1 MAIAD
6 SVYERRSRLATTFSY
21 LQRNPS
27 LLFGGLLFFTLIGAA
42 LVAHVVYDTSLS
54 QPLSVMPS
62 QPPSAELPFGS
73 DTQGRDLFASIARG
87 TLLTLGIGLLAGS
100 IGLTFGGALGF
111 IAGFFGG
118 WVDTVVKLFV
128 DVLLTVPALL
138 VLVIIA
144 SAVGELPPLG
154 MALVIALL
162 AWRRPARQIRTQ
174 VLILREAGFVKT
186 ARISGRGPFAIIFKE
201 ILPNLLPF
209 LAASFTVAVSAA
221 ILASVGLEALGL
233 GSQSVPTL
241 GMTIFWMM
249 NFSALMLGMWWWV
262 LTPIAVLIIL
272 FVSLYLIT
280 AGLDELANPRL
291 RRRA

>member
-1 MAIAD
+1 MTWG
-6 SVYERRSRLATTFSY
+6 YMR
-21 LQRNPS
+21 RNPS
-27 LLFGGLLFFTLIGAA
+27 LLIGSLMFVALIGTAI
-42 LVAHVVYDTSLS
+42 VAHFVYDVSQY

-73 DTQGRDLFASIARG
+73 DTQGRDLFASVARG
-87 TLLTLGIGLLAGS
+87 TVLTLGIGLIAGGLGLL
-100 IGLTFGGALGF
+100 IGGTLGF
-111 IAGFFGG
+111 ISGYFGG
-118 WVDTVVKLFV
+118 WVDTTIKLVV

-138 VLVIIA
+138 VLVIVA
-144 SAVGELPPLG
+144 SAVGELPPMG
-154 MALVIALL
+154 MAFVIALL
-162 AWRRPARQIRTQ
+162 AWRRPARQIRSQ
-174 VLILREAGFVKT
+174 VLVLRNAGFVQT
-186 ARISGRGPFAIIFKE
+186 ARISGCGPFTIIFKE

-233 GSQSVPTL
+233 GSQNAPTL
-241 GMTIFWMM
+241 GMTVFWMM